1 MQIWASLEL
10 FFLQMQ
16 ILTLRELILYN
27 FQLRMV
33 RGVCATLG
41 ACRQSGKAYL
51 THWQLADT
59 LAADLRQIPTTKK
72 LVLAGDF
79 NADIGANAAI
89 PDEGRFDVTTDRVR
103 GPFGL
108 GRRTQA
114 GLGLEAWA
122 RELGLCFWAT
132 FQRQR
137 RRGTWQHR
145 RTHAWHGLEWFVG
158 RVGER
163 GALVQKCANYLG
175 RAVDGSLAKS
185 CTYQIGR
192 RAPTMETLQHN

>member
-1 MQIWASLEL
+1 MCAPHLGLQTERESL
-10 FFLQMQ
+10 F
-16 ILTLRELILYN
+16 
-27 FQLRMV
+27 
-33 RGVCATLG
+33 
-41 ACRQSGKAYL
+41 
-51 THWQLADT
+51 DT
-59 LAADLRQIPTTKK
+59 LAAGLRQIPTTKK

-163 GALVQKCANYLG
+163 GALVQSVRTISEELWTDHLPKVARIKLEGEPPRWRPCNTTRL
-175 RAVDGSLAKS
+175 AVERMQGKTEEVVAL
-185 CTYQIGR
+185 
-192 RAPTMETLQHN
+192 